1 MDYNNCG
8 CVKGICFQLAFF
20 FQLAYQILLHF
31 TVNLGNKMRLD
42 SRVVGKAVE
51 LCMQFS
57 FKVGRSLVR
66 LHFQKM
72 RETFGGCQ

>member
-1 MDYNNCG
+1 MFSVG
-8 CVKGICFQLAFF
+8 FFLKLAH
-20 FQLAYQILLHF
+20 QILLHF
-31 TVNLGNKMRLD
+31 TVNLGNKMKLD
-42 SRVVGKAVE
+42 YRVVGKAVE

>member
-31 TVNLGNKMRLD
+31 TVNLGNKMKLD

-51 LCMQFS
+51 TVHVTL
-57 FKVGRSLVR
+57 
-66 LHFQKM
+66 FQ
-72 RETFGGCQ
+72 GGQELS

>member
-31 TVNLGNKMRLD
+31 TVNLGNKMKLA
-42 SRVVGKAVE
+42 G
-51 LCMQFS
+51 F
-57 FKVGRSLVR
+57 
-66 LHFQKM
+66 
-72 RETFGGCQ
+72 

>member
-1 MDYNNCG
+1 MFSVG
-8 CVKGICFQLAFF
+8 LFFELAH
-20 FQLAYQILLHF
+20 QILLHF
-31 TVNLGNKMRLD
+31 TVNLGNKTKLD

-57 FKVGRSLVR
+57 FNGGRSLVR

-72 RETFGGCQ
+72 REIFGGCQ

>member
-31 TVNLGNKMRLD
+31 TVNLGNKMKLD

-51 LCMQFS
+51 LCM
-57 FKVGRSLVR
+57 
-66 LHFQKM
+66 
-72 RETFGGCQ
+72 